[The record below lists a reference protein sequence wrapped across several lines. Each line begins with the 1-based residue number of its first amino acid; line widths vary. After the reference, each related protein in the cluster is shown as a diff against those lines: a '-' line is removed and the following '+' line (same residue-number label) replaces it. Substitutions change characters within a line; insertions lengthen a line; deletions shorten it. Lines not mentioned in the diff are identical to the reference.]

1 MSGDKAT
8 SPCNKFQA
16 NIFNKS
22 KCQNCFKSRE
32 LHLLADHD
40 MEQAKPVYGGWLCL
54 APEGTDFNNP
64 IQRSR
69 KWQRRFFIL
78 YEHGS
83 LSFALDEL
91 PSTLPQG
98 TVNLNL
104 CTEVI
109 DAEPRTGQRN
119 SLCIIT
125 PEQEICIRGENKEI
139 INGWNEHLAAY
150 PRANKQNQTKKRKVE
165 PVATQEPSPAKMAA
179 TDPCFPTAE
188 SPAEPGSSPWQ
199 EDQLER
205 RPNIT
210 PVWTVTDTDPPGPQ
224 PTPAGNMSRYLCP
237 VSRESLASDGS
248 WLSGTLSGSV
258 SSLDSAASG
267 GSDPGDGN
275 RPAEPEPNGVHTS
288 ADNKD
293 QREDG
298 SPPETLTG
306 SELAHSRD
314 ADEEPA
320 WDPVI
325 SRKGRSEARTSK
337 REKLQSC
344 GDLAQLS
351 APPPQRRSK
360 SLDRRTSESV
370 MTPDLLN
377 FKKGWMVKLDEED
390 QWKKYWFVLSTDSL
404 RYYKD
409 SMAEEA
415 SDLEGEID
423 LTECYNVSEYQVQRN
438 YGFQIH
444 TRKGFYTLSAMT
456 AGIRRN
462 WIQALMKNVHP
473 TNAPDVA
480 SLTGHHIPCKPD
492 VTQDS
497 SPAEASAET
506 DKHSKPRTVTE
517 RRREGRY
524 KTFDWAEFRPL
535 AKPAPD
541 LDARTLTGPC
551 SFELG
556 DPERKK
562 RREERRRRYE
572 SMLGFPLALEAIGDH
587 NAADGG
593 TRASSPRSQQ
603 KMEEEIEQCW
613 QQVERT
619 VFRLERTVPLHTDAR
634 DAVEMETLLDGY
646 RKGVED
652 LKAQLAQSD
661 HRRLELEA
669 QLRTAG
675 YHQQHVCP
683 LLDPPLCSESD
694 FGQLGANEKPV
705 NSHTQSLNEMYR
717 ETRELLQQQNM
728 IRQSMQEQLSIALS
742 SSAPQHPQPPS
753 ILLHDTEGNLQE
765 LGGLLRDPPVT
776 ENTSLL
782 SPASDKQHSVLHTE
796 GETRGTN
803 LDRSTPDHQ
812 NRLNSEVHQQVSS
825 SETQIN
831 GGEWSASSL
840 IMEETGERDDDR
852 LSCCDSLSCV
862 DKRTVSDQT
871 IVKRLSQDMELLT
884 SQNEA
889 LNQRNQEML
898 NQLTEADREI
908 GRLKAE
914 LTGRHSE
921 PYHISEVE
929 QLSETR
935 VEDLERELSV
945 RNQQLLEA
953 QSLIASLE
961 RRLKDS
967 EMVSRQRDATLP
979 GLETP
984 ADTEEAGEEKTDRLH
999 GDKKAEGYFLRCFEA
1014 TEAKLKELERQLCQS
1029 ELTCRELQAHNTQL
1043 REAERLCSQRAAEAE
1058 ADIKRLNQELKK
1070 ERMKE
1075 GKELPGRDVSVSGE
1089 ERIQQVVN
1097 GMVMRLEALG
1107 KLLEVIDRLDLGM
1120 IKKSIENEHEE
1131 ERPALV
1137 SHLTWQEEAWGA
1149 LLNEL
1154 KVSPSQPSEDK
1165 HVEGLLSRVAE
1176 QMVVEEQMLL
1186 LVHGLLSETDSCT
1199 DNGKEGLEGTCEGKR
1214 LTELDIIGNIAS
1226 LPVSEREEKDDSNG
1240 ICHLNG
1246 QHCDTDT
1253 GIEGHF
1259 AESKDRISLLNH
1271 LASSAGDKLQLMADR
1286 LCDFHISEHP
1296 WSGFIHSVATEALYR
1311 CHLSKLHSAYQR
1323 EHLEVKQKLL
1333 SSSLVCGNCA
1343 GLMSENEE
1351 LRARLSNLEKQMI
1364 PSSGAEMPTLSR
1376 TEHTS
1381 LQDTDHELQVADAA
1395 DVSTADEMEEQ
1406 NLKLESAAEDLKLKT
1421 QEETVEEDSSTRPR
1435 INGVENPASRW
1446 VGGQEKISDENSETA
1461 DASREETDPRL
1472 EAEEVVSLRRRVKDL
1487 EEQLSCLAA
1496 RMKEEFDGEMSSVQL
1511 QHEKDME
1518 KLKATYE
1525 SGFTAME
1532 ESHQRLLDEL
1542 QRRHHKEVERL
1553 LEDRDRRL
1561 EEETAATAIAIEAI
1575 KNAHRLELER
1585 EVQRRCQS
1593 KSAIGSTD
1601 LEEIWRQH
1609 REELASCER
1618 ELEVLSQQYS
1628 LKCLENGHLAQALD
1642 AERKALCQCQQEN
1655 QDLRTRNQEL
1665 SSHLAAEITRLC
1677 SLAKQDAPP
1686 LSQGMD
1692 VYEMEITLRVKE
1704 SEVQCLKQEIA
1715 SLKDEL
1721 QSAQRDKRSAAK
1733 KYKDIYTELSIVR
1746 AKSERDLEQLREN
1759 LRLARQALGQTS
1771 PPHI

>member
-210 PVWTVTDTDPPGPQ
+210 PVWTVTDTDPPGPLEYLF
-224 PTPAGNMSRYLCP
+224 PNVILTSGTAPGSNPWTSSVFAVLYPGNMSRYLCP

-298 SPPETLTG
+298 RLETTRGQPSYFQLLFFFFGMVQCHVSVCSAVMPACNLPVMQTV
-306 SELAHSRD
+306 LLMFHSTVCLCFID
-314 ADEEPA
+314 KY
-320 WDPVI
+320 VYI
-325 SRKGRSEARTSK
+325 SLF
-337 REKLQSC
+337 LQ
-344 GDLAQLS
+344 
-351 APPPQRRSK
+351 
-360 SLDRRTSESV
+360 
-370 MTPDLLN
+370 PDLLN

-646 RKGVED
+646 RKG
-652 LKAQLAQSD
+652 
-661 HRRLELEA
+661 
-669 QLRTAG
+669 
-675 YHQQHVCP
+675 
-683 LLDPPLCSESD
+683 
-694 FGQLGANEKPV
+694 
-705 NSHTQSLNEMYR
+705 
-717 ETRELLQQQNM
+717 
-728 IRQSMQEQLSIALS
+728 
-742 SSAPQHPQPPS
+742 
-753 ILLHDTEGNLQE
+753 
-765 LGGLLRDPPVT
+765 
-776 ENTSLL
+776 
-782 SPASDKQHSVLHTE
+782 
-796 GETRGTN
+796 
-803 LDRSTPDHQ
+803 
-812 NRLNSEVHQQVSS
+812 
-825 SETQIN
+825 
-831 GGEWSASSL
+831 
-840 IMEETGERDDDR
+840 
-852 LSCCDSLSCV
+852 
-862 DKRTVSDQT
+862 
-871 IVKRLSQDMELLT
+871 
-884 SQNEA
+884 
-889 LNQRNQEML
+889 
-898 NQLTEADREI
+898 
-908 GRLKAE
+908 
-914 LTGRHSE
+914 
-921 PYHISEVE
+921 
-929 QLSETR
+929 TR

-967 EMVSRQRDATLP
+967 EMVSRQRD
-979 GLETP
+979 
-984 ADTEEAGEEKTDRLH
+984 
-999 GDKKAEGYFLRCFEA
+999 
-1014 TEAKLKELERQLCQS
+1014 
-1029 ELTCRELQAHNTQL
+1029 
-1043 REAERLCSQRAAEAE
+1043 
-1058 ADIKRLNQELKK
+1058 
-1070 ERMKE
+1070 
-1075 GKELPGRDVSVSGE
+1075 
-1089 ERIQQVVN
+1089 
-1097 GMVMRLEALG
+1097 
-1107 KLLEVIDRLDLGM
+1107 
-1120 IKKSIENEHEE
+1120 
-1131 ERPALV
+1131 
-1137 SHLTWQEEAWGA
+1137 
-1149 LLNEL
+1149 
-1154 KVSPSQPSEDK
+1154 
-1165 HVEGLLSRVAE
+1165 
-1176 QMVVEEQMLL
+1176 
-1186 LVHGLLSETDSCT
+1186 
-1199 DNGKEGLEGTCEGKR
+1199 
-1214 LTELDIIGNIAS
+1214 
-1226 LPVSEREEKDDSNG
+1226 
-1240 ICHLNG
+1240 
-1246 QHCDTDT
+1246 
-1253 GIEGHF
+1253 
-1259 AESKDRISLLNH
+1259 
-1271 LASSAGDKLQLMADR
+1271 
-1286 LCDFHISEHP
+1286 
-1296 WSGFIHSVATEALYR
+1296 
-1311 CHLSKLHSAYQR
+1311 
-1323 EHLEVKQKLL
+1323 
-1333 SSSLVCGNCA
+1333 
-1343 GLMSENEE
+1343 
-1351 LRARLSNLEKQMI
+1351 
-1364 PSSGAEMPTLSR
+1364 
-1376 TEHTS
+1376 
-1381 LQDTDHELQVADAA
+1381 
-1395 DVSTADEMEEQ
+1395 
-1406 NLKLESAAEDLKLKT
+1406 
-1421 QEETVEEDSSTRPR
+1421 
-1435 INGVENPASRW
+1435 
-1446 VGGQEKISDENSETA
+1446 
-1461 DASREETDPRL
+1461 
-1472 EAEEVVSLRRRVKDL
+1472 
-1487 EEQLSCLAA
+1487 
-1496 RMKEEFDGEMSSVQL
+1496 
-1511 QHEKDME
+1511 
-1518 KLKATYE
+1518 ATYE

-1759 LRLARQALGQTS
+1759 LRLARQAVDKDKRNDIEALVAENLLH
-1771 PPHI
+1771 PPCGRARPASSQPELPTTLPTAPFIKNKQQQQQQKQIEETWCDCF